1 MQFTTLCKINNVH
14 EIHNVAFQIIMV
26 FSWVDYTGMDNG
38 KEYDV
43 YADLMGWGMTL
54 VTIVCIV
61 GTAIYVII
69 KTGVC
74 HVYK

>member
-1 MQFTTLCKINNVH
+1 
-14 EIHNVAFQIIMV
+14 MV

-38 KEYDV
+38 AEYDV

-61 GTAIYVII
+61 GTAIYVIC
-69 KTGVC
+69 KTGVIWPIPFLC
-74 HVYK
+74 CN

>member
-1 MQFTTLCKINNVH
+1 
-14 EIHNVAFQIIMV
+14 MV

-38 KEYDV
+38 AEYDV

-61 GTAIYVII
+61 GTAIYVIC
-69 KTGVC
+69 KTGVI
-74 HVYK
+74 

>member
-1 MQFTTLCKINNVH
+1 MQISLCSVVNILLCVQ
-14 EIHNVAFQIIMV
+14 VIMV

-54 VTIVCIV
+54 VTIVCII
-61 GTAIYVII
+61 GTAIYVIC
-69 KTGVC
+69 KSGGVSGTF
-74 HVYK
+74 

>member
-1 MQFTTLCKINNVH
+1 
-14 EIHNVAFQIIMV
+14 MV

-54 VTIVCIV
+54 VTIVCII
-61 GTAIYVII
+61 GTAIYVIC
-69 KTGVC
+69 KSGGVSGTF
-74 HVYK
+74 